1 MDTSLLF
8 FYAMISSFLIYF
20 AFKIKGDTYKWQ
32 SLSLIFS
39 LILNC
44 FIASSFFKP
53 LSGLWWLSLITGSI
67 LVLFF
72 LFMATEFIQRHRC
85 GKYIQKIIAALKTA
99 SPEEIARLLISHHD
113 KRQWYV
119 LNAPSMNAREI
130 GVNIFNASPV
140 IGKKFFFRTLT
151 GRNMA
156 ITPEY
161 LPDSL
166 DFDINFIC
174 ALPEFYNVDAHTK
187 TMVENYLARIKTGE
201 EEPWRV
207 LQR

>member
-20 AFKIKGDTYKWQ
+20 AFKIKSDVYKWQ

-44 FIASSFFKP
+44 FFASSFFSP

-67 LVLFF
+67 IVLFS
-72 LFMATEFIQRHRC
+72 LFVATEFIQRHRC
-85 GKYIQKIIAALKTA
+85 IKYIQNIIIALKTA
-99 SPEEIARLLISHHD
+99 SPEEIASLLVSHHD

-130 GVNIFNASPV
+130 GVNIFSTSPV
-140 IGKKFFFRTLT
+140 VGKKFFVRTLT

-161 LPDSL
+161 LPDAL
-166 DFDINFIC
+166 DFDIDFIC
-174 ALPEFYNVDAHTK
+174 ALPEFYNADAQTK
-187 TMVENYLARIKTGE
+187 TMVENYITRIKTGE

-207 LQR
+207 LQH